1 MYATIEFNSVE
12 LEAALKI
19 YCERTYGHQFKQV
32 EFIIKNNHIEK
43 VLVKERLRNET
54 AWNTIN

>member
-43 VLVKERLRNET
+43 VLVKEKAPE
-54 AWNTIN
+54 